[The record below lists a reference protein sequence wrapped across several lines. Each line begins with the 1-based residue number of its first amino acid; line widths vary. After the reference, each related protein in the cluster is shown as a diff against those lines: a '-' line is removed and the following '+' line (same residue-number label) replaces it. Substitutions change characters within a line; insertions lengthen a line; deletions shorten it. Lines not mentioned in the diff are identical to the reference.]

1 LTELLSLCTLSL
13 ASRAYRAK
21 EAAGAR
27 DEHMTSDTAETN
39 GRPRRSAIITG
50 GGTGIGAATARL
62 LTAGGT
68 GVVLAARRPEPIAA
82 VAAELGERAVAVTAD
97 AASAADMARA
107 VTVARDRFGPVSI
120 LVANAGGPGGGTAA
134 DVTDDAWAQSLQA
147 NLSTCLVSA
156 RACLPDLIETGGAIV
171 VVSSIAGLAASP
183 ESVGYVTAKHG
194 LIGLARSMARDF
206 GPRGVRVNVVCPGW
220 VRTPM
225 ANTEMDQLMELRGLA
240 SRDAAYELATS
251 QVPLRRPAGPDEVAT
266 VIAFL
271 AGPQASAVTGAVLTA
286 DCGATAVDLPTTAYD
301 LA

>member
-1 LTELLSLCTLSL
+1 VT
-13 ASRAYRAK
+13 
-21 EAAGAR
+21 AAGGPPFQ
-27 DEHMTSDTAETN
+27 TAL
-39 GRPRRSAIITG
+39 ITG
-50 GGTGIGAATARL
+50 GGTGIGAATARRL
-62 LTAGGT
+62 AAGGAR
-68 GVVLAARRPEPIAA
+68 VVLTGRRPEPLGAI
-82 VAAELGERAVAVTAD
+82 AAELGDCAAAVAAD

-107 VTVARDRFGPVSI
+107 VSAARERFGPVGI

-134 DVTDDAWAQSLQA
+134 DVTDEAWAQSLHA

-183 ESVGYVTAKHG
+183 ETVGYVTAKHG

-225 ANTEMDQLMELRGLA
+225 ADEEMDQLMELRGLA
-240 SRDAAYELATS
+240 SREAAYELATS
-251 QVPLRRPAGPDEVAT
+251 QVPLRRPASPDEIAA

-271 AGPQASAVTGAVLTA
+271 ASPAASAVTGAVLTA
-286 DCGATAVDLPTTAYD
+286 DCGATVVDLPTTAYD

>member
-1 LTELLSLCTLSL
+1 VT
-13 ASRAYRAK
+13 
-21 EAAGAR
+21 AAAR
-27 DEHMTSDTAETN
+27 GPAHQTAL
-39 GRPRRSAIITG
+39 ITG
-50 GGTGIGAATARL
+50 GGTGIGAATARRL
-62 LTAGGT
+62 AAGGVR
-68 GVVLAARRPEPIAA
+68 VVLTGRRPEPLAA
-82 VAAELGERAVAVTAD
+82 IAAELGGCAAAVAAD

-107 VTVARDRFGPVSI
+107 VSVGRERFGPVGI

-134 DVTDDAWAQSLQA
+134 DVTDEAWAQSLQA

-225 ANTEMDQLMELRGLA
+225 ADEEMDQLMALRGLA
-240 SRDAAYELATS
+240 SREAAYELATS
-251 QVPLRRPAGPDEVAT
+251 QVPLRRPASPDEIAA

-271 AGPQASAVTGAVLTA
+271 ASPAASAVTGAVLTA